1 MNILITGASGQ
12 LGSMLQSMVGSNS
25 YGLDFFFKSSTQLDI
40 TDLEAVRETLSSQ
53 DFAYCINCA
62 AYTHVDK
69 AETEPETARR
79 VNSTGARNLALSCKQ
94 NNTALI
100 HISTDFVFDGHG
112 NVPYKEEDIARPLGF
127 YGDTKY
133 NGERAIINTLKE
145 HFILR
150 TSWLYSE
157 YGHNFMK
164 TMLRL
169 ASEREALSVVYD
181 QVSTPTYAKDL
192 AEVILKIIKTKSG
205 AYGVYHYSNE
215 GVASWYDFAKAIF
228 DKTGSDIKLKPILSD
243 EYPTPAERP
252 KYSVLD
258 KSKIKKAFGLEIPY
272 WKDSLQ
278 VALKALSETTV

>member
-12 LGSMLQSMVGSNS
+12 LGSMLQSMVGSNTH
-25 YGLDFFFKSSTQLDI
+25 GLDFFFKSSTQLDI

-53 DFAYCINCA
+53 DFAYCVNCA

-79 VNSTGARNLALSCKQ
+79 VNSSGARNLALGCKQ
-94 NNTALI
+94 NNTVLI
-100 HISTDFVFDGHG
+100 HISTDFVFDGYG

-133 NGERAIINTLKE
+133 NGERAIVNTLKE
-145 HFILR
+145 HFIIR

-169 ASEREALSVVYD
+169 ASEREVLSVVYD

-192 AEVILKIIKTKSG
+192 AEVILAIIKAKSEE
-205 AYGVYHYSNE
+205 YGVYHYSNE

-228 DKTGSDIKLKPILSD
+228 DKTGSDIKLKPILSE

-258 KSKIKKAFGLEIPY
+258 KSKIKQTFGLEIPY

-278 VALKALSETTV
+278 VALKALAKATV